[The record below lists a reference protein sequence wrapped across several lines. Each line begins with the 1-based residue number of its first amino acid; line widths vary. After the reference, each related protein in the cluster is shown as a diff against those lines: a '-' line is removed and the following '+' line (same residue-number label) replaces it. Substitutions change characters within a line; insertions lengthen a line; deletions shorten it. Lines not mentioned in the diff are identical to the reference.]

1 MPGSSSAEVMVIR
14 RVETMRSSNPVLGR
28 AFSEK
33 RGYAAFEPRPT
44 DALEEMYSSP
54 SASSMQTGRMTM
66 DDVVARTGFL
76 FAILVA
82 VGGAAW
88 FFNVGFGVAMIA
100 LLGALGL
107 SLVIS
112 FSRTVR
118 PALIVAYAGLE
129 GLAVGAI
136 SKFFNDAYPGIV
148 SQAVIGTL
156 AAFVGVLALYRSG
169 KLRATPQFTRIL
181 MGALIGYLVL
191 GVASLIAAFMGV
203 GGGFGF
209 YGVGSLGLLLAAGGV
224 VLASLFL
231 VLDFNQIEEG
241 IRQGAGEQESWRA
254 AFGLMVTIVW
264 LYLEILRLLAILRR
278 E

>member
-1 MPGSSSAEVMVIR
+1 
-14 RVETMRSSNPVLGR
+14 MRSSNPVLGR
-28 AFSEK
+28 AFGNK
-33 RGYAAFEPRPT
+33 RGYAAFEPRST
-44 DALEEMYSSP
+44 DALEEMYSAP
-54 SASSMQTGRMTM
+54 SASPLQTGRMTM

-76 FAILVA
+76 FTILVA
-82 VGGAAW
+82 VGAAAW
-88 FFNVGFGVAMIA
+88 YFNVGFGMALIA
-100 LLGALGL
+100 LIAAFGL

-112 FSRTVR
+112 FSKTVR
-118 PALIVAYAGLE
+118 PALVVTYAALE
-129 GLAVGAI
+129 GLAIGAI
-136 SKFFNDAYPGIV
+136 SRVFNEVYPGIV

-156 AAFVGVLALYRSG
+156 AAFAGVLMLYRSG
-169 KLRATPQFTRIL
+169 RLRATPQFTRIL

-191 GVASLIAAFMGV
+191 GVASFIAALMGV

-209 YGVGSLGLLLAAGGV
+209 YGVGGFGLLLAAGGV

-241 IRQGAGEQESWRA
+241 IRQGASEQESWRA

>member
-1 MPGSSSAEVMVIR
+1 
-14 RVETMRSSNPVLGR
+14 MRSSNPVLGR
-28 AFSEK
+28 AFGNK
-33 RGYAAFEPRPT
+33 RGYAAFEPRST
-44 DALEEMYSSP
+44 GALEEMYSAP
-54 SASSMQTGRMTM
+54 SASPLQTGRMTM

-76 FAILVA
+76 FTILVA
-82 VGGAAW
+82 VGAAAW
-88 FFNVGFGVAMIA
+88 YFNVGFGMALIA
-100 LLGALGL
+100 LIAAFGL

-112 FSRTVR
+112 FSKTVR
-118 PALIVAYAGLE
+118 PALVVTYAALE
-129 GLAVGAI
+129 GLAIGAI
-136 SKFFNDAYPGIV
+136 SRVFNEVYPGIV

-156 AAFVGVLALYRSG
+156 AAFAGVLMLYRSG
-169 KLRATPQFTRIL
+169 RLRATPQFTRIL

-191 GVASLIAAFMGV
+191 GVASFIAALMGV

-209 YGVGSLGLLLAAGGV
+209 YGVGGFGLLLAAGGV

-241 IRQGAGEQESWRA
+241 IRQGASEQESWRA

>member
-1 MPGSSSAEVMVIR
+1 
-14 RVETMRSSNPVLGR
+14 MRSSNPVLGR
-28 AFSEK
+28 AFGNK
-33 RGYAAFEPRPT
+33 RGYAAFEPRST
-44 DALEEMYSSP
+44 HALEEMYSAP
-54 SASSMQTGRMTM
+54 SATPLQTGRMTM

-82 VGGAAW
+82 VGAAAW
-88 FFNVGFGVAMIA
+88 FFNVGFGIAMIS

-107 SLVIS
+107 SLIIS
-112 FSRTVR
+112 FSKNVR
-118 PALIVAYAGLE
+118 PALVVAYAGLE
-129 GLAVGAI
+129 GLAIGAI
-136 SKFFNDAYPGIV
+136 SRFYNDVYPGIV

-191 GVASLIAAFMGV
+191 GVASLIASFVGV

-209 YGVGSLGLLLAAGGV
+209 YGVSGIGLLLAAGGV

-241 IRQGAGEQESWRA
+241 VRQGVGEQESWRA

-278 E
+278 D

>member
-1 MPGSSSAEVMVIR
+1 
-14 RVETMRSSNPVLGR
+14 
-28 AFSEK
+28 
-33 RGYAAFEPRPT
+33 
-44 DALEEMYSSP
+44 
-54 SASSMQTGRMTM
+54 
-66 DDVVARTGFL
+66 
-76 FAILVA
+76 
-82 VGGAAW
+82 
-88 FFNVGFGVAMIA
+88 MIA
-100 LLGALGL
+100 LLAALGL

-112 FSRTVR
+112 FSKTVR
-118 PALIVAYAGLE
+118 PALVVTYAGLE
-129 GLAVGAI
+129 GLAIGAI
-136 SKFFNDAYPGIV
+136 SNFYNDAYPGIV

-191 GVASLIAAFMGV
+191 GIASLIASFAGV

-209 YGVGSLGLLLAAGGV
+209 YGVSGIGLLLAAGGV

-241 IRQGAGEQESWRA
+241 IRQGVSEQESWRA

-278 E
+278 D

>member
-1 MPGSSSAEVMVIR
+1 
-14 RVETMRSSNPVLGR
+14 MRSSNPVLGR
-28 AFSEK
+28 AFGNK
-33 RGYAAFEPRPT
+33 RGYAAFEPRST
-44 DALEEMYSSP
+44 DALEEMYSAP
-54 SASSMQTGRMTM
+54 SASPLQTGRMTM

-82 VGGAAW
+82 VGAAAW

-107 SLVIS
+107 ALVIS
-112 FSRTVR
+112 FSQTVR
-118 PALIVAYAGLE
+118 PALVVAYAGLE
-129 GLAVGAI
+129 GLAIGAI
-136 SKFFNDAYPGIV
+136 SRFYNDVYPGIV

-169 KLRATPQFTRIL
+169 KLRATPKFTRVLI
-181 MGALIGYLVL
+181 GALIGYLVL
-191 GVASLIAAFMGV
+191 AVASLIASFVGV

-209 YGVGSLGLLLAAGGV
+209 YGVSGIGLLLAAGGV

-241 IRQGAGEQESWRA
+241 VRRGVGEQESWRA
-254 AFGLMVTIVW
+254 AFGLMVTLVW

>member
-1 MPGSSSAEVMVIR
+1 
-14 RVETMRSSNPVLGR
+14 MRSSNPVLGR
-28 AFSEK
+28 AFGNK
-33 RGYAAFEPRPT
+33 RGYAAFEPRST
-44 DALEEMYSSP
+44 DALEEMYTAP
-54 SASSMQTGRMTM
+54 SASPLQTGRMTM

-82 VGGAAW
+82 VGAAAW
-88 FFNVGFGVAMIA
+88 FFNVGFGIA
-100 LLGALGL
+100 LIGLLGAFGL

-112 FSRTVR
+112 FSKSVR
-118 PALIVAYAGLE
+118 PALVVTYAGLQ
-129 GLAVGAI
+129 GLAIGAI
-136 SKFFNDAYPGIV
+136 SRVFNEAYPGIV

-156 AAFVGVLALYRSG
+156 AAFAGVLMLYRSG
-169 KLRATPQFTRIL
+169 RLRATPQFTRIL

-191 GVASLIAAFMGV
+191 GVASFIAALMGV

-209 YGVGSLGLLLAAGGV
+209 YGVSGFGLLLAAGGV

>member
-1 MPGSSSAEVMVIR
+1 MFKR

-28 AFSEK
+28 AFGEK
-33 RGYAAFEPRPT
+33 RGYAAFEPRST

-107 SLVIS
+107 ALVIS

-129 GLAVGAI
+129 GLAIGAI

-191 GVASLIAAFMGV
+191 GVVSLIAAFMGV

-231 VLDFNQIEEG
+231 VLDFNQIEVG
-241 IRQGAGEQESWRA
+241 LRQGAGEQESWRA